1 MATDG
6 PPRKESQEPA
16 SADRVARGARSFL
29 ALYLNRPMAVLLALG
44 FAGGLPF
51 VMITD
56 IATAWATAEGWD
68 LQALGVLGF
77 WTIPYALKFLWAPM
91 VDALPV
97 PGLGRLG
104 LRRGWLLLTQ
114 CGALAGLL
122 LLGLVGPADRG
133 AFLALVAAVAFLSA
147 TQDAVADAFRA
158 ESLRPE
164 EMGAGASTFVTGYR
178 IAFVALGAGIL
189 MSAGSIGWRTAA
201 LVGAASMAVGVVATL
216 CAREPDLARP
226 RPGVRE
232 AVVAPVA
239 AFWEAWGPRFWALVL
254 FVLLFKLPDQL
265 ANAITTPLLM
275 KGLGYSV
282 ESIGWVRQAFGIGM
296 TIVGAIA
303 GGWMVARLG
312 LVRCLWIFGIAH
324 CVSIGGFLALALS
337 WGATVAATPAAPP
350 PVLALV
356 PAIGIENFVIGLVTS
371 GFVAF
376 LMGVCDRRF
385 TATQYALLTA
395 LMAAG
400 NSLAKWGGGVL
411 AAELDYP
418 LFLAAAM
425 LAGIPGV
432 LLIPWVTGGQVRSPV
447 PWQTR

>member
-1 MATDG
+1 
-6 PPRKESQEPA
+6 
-16 SADRVARGARSFL
+16 
-29 ALYLNRPMAVLLALG
+29 
-44 FAGGLPF
+44 
-51 VMITD
+51 
-56 IATAWATAEGWD
+56 
-68 LQALGVLGF
+68 
-77 WTIPYALKFLWAPM
+77 
-91 VDALPV
+91 
-97 PGLGRLG
+97 
-104 LRRGWLLLTQ
+104 
-114 CGALAGLL
+114 
-122 LLGLVGPADRG
+122 
-133 AFLALVAAVAFLSA
+133 
-147 TQDAVADAFRA
+147 
-158 ESLRPE
+158 
-164 EMGAGASTFVTGYR
+164 
-178 IAFVALGAGIL
+178 
-189 MSAGSIGWRTAA
+189 
-201 LVGAASMAVGVVATL
+201 
-216 CAREPDLARP
+216 
-226 RPGVRE
+226 
-232 AVVAPVA
+232 
-239 AFWEAWGPRFWALVL
+239 
-254 FVLLFKLPDQL
+254 
-265 ANAITTPLLM
+265 M

-296 TIVGAIA
+296 TIVGANA